1 MLPRQFE
8 VRKDDLATSRMNEVS
23 VARLGDGDVL
33 VDVERFALTAN
44 NITYGVVGE
53 RIGYWKFFPAD
64 EGWGVIPVWGFAQVT
79 ESRHSEID
87 VGERL
92 YGYFPTG
99 SHLVMRPDKLHPD
112 RFTDAAERRAALPAV
127 YNSYARTGGES
138 FYEPGMDN
146 ERMLLFPLYA
156 TSYCLFDFL
165 DDNGFF
171 GAEQVIVVSASSKTA
186 IGLAYAMDMHD
197 REIAC
202 VGLTSPG
209 NLDRVRTLGLYDAV
223 ADYESLADID
233 ASLPSVIIDMSGNG
247 NVLSDLH
254 ALLGDN
260 MRYTS
265 NVGVTHYTENRMG
278 PHFNRE
284 RSAMFFAPGHI
295 AKRGKE
301 WGPGEFQKRAYAF
314 WRNASLMSRDWL
326 RIETT
331 QGLDA
336 LPQVYATLLAGRV
349 TPDIGIVVS
358 V

>member
-1 MLPRQFE
+1 MHELSP
-8 VRKDDLATSRMNEVS
+8 
-23 VARLGDGDVL
+23 ARLEDGDIL
-33 VDVERFALTAN
+33 VGIERFALTAN

-53 RIGYWKFFPAD
+53 RIGYWKFFPAAD
-64 EGWGVIPVWGFAQVT
+64 GWGVIPVWGYARVT
-79 ESRHSEID
+79 ESLHPEIR

-99 SHLVMRPDKLHPD
+99 THLVMRPDKLRPD
-112 RFTDAAERRAALPAV
+112 RCTDATDHRAALPAV
-127 YNSYARTGGES
+127 YNAYARTAGEPD
-138 FYEPGMDN
+138 YDPGMDD

-171 GAEQVIVVSASSKTA
+171 GAEQLIVVSASSKTA
-186 IGLAYAMDMHD
+186 IGLAYAMDMND
-197 REIAC
+197 RGIAC
-202 VGLTSPG
+202 AGLTSPA
-209 NLDRVRTLGLYDAV
+209 NLDRVRMLGLYDTV

-233 ASLPSVIIDMSGNG
+233 ASLPTVIVDMSGNG
-247 NVLSDLH
+247 GVLSDLH
-254 ALLGDN
+254 AMLGDN

-265 NVGVTHYTENRMG
+265 NVGVTHYAENRMG

-295 AKRGKE
+295 AKRAGD
-301 WGPGEFQKRAYAF
+301 WGPGEFQKRAHAF
-314 WRNASLMSRDWL
+314 WRSASLMSRDWL
-326 RIETT
+326 RIETA

-336 LPQVYATLLAGRV
+336 LPEVYANLLAGRV
-349 TPDIGIVVS
+349 APDVGIVVA